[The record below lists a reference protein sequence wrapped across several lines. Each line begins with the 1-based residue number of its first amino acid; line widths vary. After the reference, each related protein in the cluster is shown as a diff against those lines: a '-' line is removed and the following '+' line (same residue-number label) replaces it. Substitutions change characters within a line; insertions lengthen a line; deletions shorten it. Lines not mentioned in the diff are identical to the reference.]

1 MSFAIITGGG
11 KIGYYLARSLISND
25 YEVLLMEKNA
35 ENYRRLSSD
44 LGDVVM
50 HGDACDP
57 LTLKRAGIERADV
70 LVTATGDDADNLVT
84 CQIAAHCFGRTRI
97 IARVNNPDN
106 DTLFEQLGVHER
118 INGTRAILSL
128 IDRKVVQSPLLF
140 LGVLEEADI
149 EAVEI
154 ILKPD
159 SRIVGRQLDQVTFPK
174 GTFPIAILRNCQAM
188 LPDADMIFQQGDLL
202 IALVPPQLESVLR
215 AFVERV

>member
-1 MSFAIITGGG
+1 
-11 KIGYYLARSLISND
+11 
-25 YEVLLMEKNA
+25 MEKDPV
-35 ENYRRLSSD
+35 NYRRLASD

-50 HGDACDP
+50 QGDACDP

-70 LVTATGDDADNLVT
+70 LVAATGDDADNLVT
-84 CQIAAHCFGRTRI
+84 CQIASHCFARTRI

-106 DTLFEQLGVHER
+106 DKLFEQLGVTER
-118 INGTRAILSL
+118 VNGTGAILGL

-140 LGVLEEADI
+140 LGAIEQADI

-154 ILKPD
+154 ILKDD

-174 GTFPIAILRNCQAM
+174 GTFVICILRNCQAM
-188 LPDADMIFQQGDLL
+188 LPDADMIFEAGDLL

-215 AFVERV
+215 TFVE